1 MKVITNYLHVE
12 TFSNANVMKN
22 VKKVIVYG
30 KNLRKTL
37 KIYCAK
43 KTWIVKDKNNCWS
56 FNVFCRYSGKTKTK
70 VKGHIYGN
78 LANNFKLDGG
88 CNAKSLSLWCV
99 DWET

>member
-1 MKVITNYLHVE
+1 MEVITNYLHVE

-43 KTWIVKDKNNCWS
+43 KT
-56 FNVFCRYSGKTKTK
+56 
-70 VKGHIYGN
+70 
-78 LANNFKLDGG
+78 
-88 CNAKSLSLWCV
+88 
-99 DWET
+99 